1 MPVVVDHSGDMPTR
15 GIFMLHQGIQ
25 RRMRITLVH
34 EKRSDFCW
42 KDVKELV
49 VGRIRNTQEY
59 QEPDPEGTV
68 LSLSL
73 FPAHFLQYS
82 NDDRWGHPEKIGII
96 VIDKLC
102 AVTQSLAHPLP
113 TVL

>member
-1 MPVVVDHSGDMPTR
+1 MVVDHSGDMPTR
-15 GIFMLHQGIQ
+15 GTFMLHQGIQ

-59 QEPDPEGTV
+59 NDPDLDSLV

-82 NDDRWGHPEKIGII
+82 NDDR
-96 VIDKLC
+96 
-102 AVTQSLAHPLP
+102 
-113 TVL
+113 